1 MEQGIPYLL
10 SNDDWI
16 TGILLVCFLITS
28 YVLSHG
34 RSLLFQSIRKLFSTH
49 EIDHIFHK
57 KTVVDTY
64 CLLMLNLQTCLLTSI
79 LLLKVLSEN
88 VALTSSVAVSLF
100 GCFCLIMCLYLF
112 VKRIVY
118 KFVNWIFF
126 DRFKNNLWIDSYFF
140 IISIVGMLLLPV
152 TLLIVYCDFPY
163 YLSVLLPAILFF
175 LMNLYFIYRCFSIF
189 FSQLHGLCYLFLYF
203 CTLEVLPFLLVWKVV
218 GMVNDIFI

>member
-1 MEQGIPYLL
+1 MEQAIPYLL

-34 RSLLFQSIRKLFSTH
+34 RTLLFQSMRKLFSTH
-49 EIDHIFHK
+49 EINHIFHK

-64 CLLMLNLQTCLLTSI
+64 CLLLLNLQTCLLVSI
-79 LLLKVLSEN
+79 LLLNILSEDETLTPS
-88 VALTSSVAVSLF
+88 VALSLL
-100 GCFCLIMCLYLF
+100 GCYSLIMLLYLLG
-112 VKRIVY
+112 KRIVY
-118 KFVNWIFF
+118 RFVNWTFF
-126 DRFKNNLWIDSYFF
+126 DRVKNSLWIDSYFF
-140 IISIVGMLLLPV
+140 IIAIGGMLLLPI

-163 YLSVLLPAILFF
+163 YLSVLLPAILLF

>member
-1 MEQGIPYLL
+1 MEQAIPYLL

-34 RSLLFQSIRKLFSTH
+34 RALLFQSIRKLFSTH
-49 EIDHIFHK
+49 EINHIFHK

-64 CLLMLNLQTCLLTSI
+64 CLLLLNLQTCLLVSI
-79 LLLKVLSEN
+79 LLLNILSEDET
-88 VALTSSVAVSLF
+88 LTPSVAFSLL
-100 GCFCLIMCLYLF
+100 GCYSLIMLFYLLG
-112 VKRIVY
+112 KRIVY
-118 KFVNWIFF
+118 RFVNWTFF
-126 DRFKNNLWIDSYFF
+126 DKVKNSLWIDSYFF
-140 IISIVGMLLLPV
+140 IIAIGGILLLPI

-163 YLSVLLPAILFF
+163 YLSVLLPVILLL